1 MTASFQP
8 FADESAVVSV
18 DNLTVENRIDRV
30 IISGAT
36 EITLDKVGL
45 AKAEAILALLQPVL
59 SHLRAQ
65 ADLPETVI
73 TTTPSKVPNPFGRKA
88 D

>member
-1 MTASFQP
+1 MTASFHP
-8 FADESAVVSV
+8 FADESAVVTV
-18 DNLTVENRIDRV
+18 DNLTVENRLDRV

-45 AKAEAILALLQPVL
+45 KKAEAILALLQPVL

-65 ADLPETVI
+65 ADLPETVV
-73 TTTPSKVPNPFGRKA
+73 TATPSKGPNPFGRKA